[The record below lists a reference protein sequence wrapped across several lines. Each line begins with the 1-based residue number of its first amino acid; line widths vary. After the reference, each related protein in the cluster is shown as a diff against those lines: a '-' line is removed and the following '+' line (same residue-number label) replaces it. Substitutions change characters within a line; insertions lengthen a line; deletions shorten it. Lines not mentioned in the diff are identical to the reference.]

1 MRYIL
6 LIILSTLLALSSMM
20 LHARSGSVLR
30 LSARYMSTGSSLTS
44 ISAPFL
50 FSQIQKSRNRNLS
63 VWQDADI
70 TRFVTKRI
78 PLGDREYVPAGLVSI
93 SGSSI
98 DEAWRSSMLRREAR
112 DALWDMAREFEWEFG
127 TPLVV
132 VSGYRSAKYQQRL
145 WDLGRCTDTLCAPPG
160 YSEHQLWLAVDIF
173 DASTAQAYMRNPRYR
188 QYVTWLSMHAHEYW
202 YTQSYQKWESID
214 AYEVEPWHWRYLGV
228 PLATKLHELGMTYSE
243 YIELESILASR

>member
-1 MRYIL
+1 MRAPL
-6 LIILSTLLALSSMM
+6 LFISWVILALSGTI
-20 LHARSGSVLR
+20 LHAGSGSVLK
-30 LSARYMSTGSSLTS
+30 LSARYTSTGSSMVNV
-44 ISAPFL
+44 SAPFL
-50 FSQIQKSRNRNLS
+50 FSQIQKSRNRNLP

-78 PLGDREYVPAGLVSI
+78 SLYDREYIPTDLVSI

-112 DALWDMAREFEWEFG
+112 DALWDMNREFEWEFG

-160 YSEHQLWLAVDIF
+160 YSEHQLGLAIDIF
-173 DASTAQAYMRNPRYR
+173 DASTARAYMSNPRYR
-188 QYVTWLSMHAHEYW
+188 QYVTWLSMYAHEYW

-228 PLATKLHELGMTYSE
+228 TLATKLHDLSMTYSE
-243 YIELESILASR
+243 YTELESVLASR